1 MEVKANG
8 KRFISSLEIEI
19 ITASVSGE
27 EWSASKS
34 FFLPLRSAMNLSI
47 PLREALVKITI
58 TSNNPVLSNLT
69 DLFKDFNETN
79 DSMANVIA
87 MEHQDGTVVSILAS
101 KSTNKYRI
109 QSTSLSALALP
120 IAEFERRLQLHFKGV
135 NLELESTLPVQELWI
150 EVENHFAAHSNLQ
163 NAMVIPCNTDVNM
176 MIWKLRILK
185 SLLFII

>member
-1 MEVKANG
+1 
-8 KRFISSLEIEI
+8 
-19 ITASVSGE
+19 
-27 EWSASKS
+27 
-34 FFLPLRSAMNLSI
+34 MNLSI